1 MHDDN
6 KNVIKAAQLISDE
19 GMDHK
24 VLKGSVKNILEAIG
38 EDPER
43 DGLLNTPDRV
53 SRMYEELLG
62 GYRVD
67 PVKMVNNAI
76 FDAEYDQMVIVRDI
90 EFYSMC
96 EHHML
101 PFIGRAHIAYVPDG
115 KIVGLSKIPRVVD
128 MFARR
133 LQVQERMTRQVAD
146 FLNELLH
153 PKGVA
158 VVIEAMHLCSMMRG
172 VKKHDARM
180 TTSAVHGYFRT
191 NMATR
196 MEFLDN
202 ISRGAEPLH
211 F

>member
-1 MHDDN
+1 MDE
-6 KNVIKAAQLISDE
+6 KYRKVYESAQLIADDGIQGE
-19 GMDHK
+19 R
-24 VLKGSVKNILEAIG
+24 LKNSVQELLLAIG
-38 EDPER
+38 EDPNR
-43 DGLLNTPDRV
+43 DGLLRTPERV
-53 SRMYEELLG
+53 SRMYEELLA
-62 GYRVD
+62 GYRID
-67 PVKMVNNAI
+67 PIAMVNDAL
-76 FDAEYDQMVIVRDI
+76 FDVEYDQLVIVRDI
-90 EFYSMC
+90 EFYSLC

-101 PFIGRAHIAYVPDG
+101 PFVGRAHVAYVPDG
-115 KIVGLSKIPRVVD
+115 KVIGLSKIPRIVD

-133 LQVQERMTRQVAD
+133 LQVQERMTSQVAD
-146 FLNELLH
+146 FINELLH

-158 VVIEAMHLCSMMRG
+158 VVIEALHLCSMMRG